1 MLYGFFLVNAK
12 RESTLHLLGGM
23 SGRRSV
29 RRFARQ
35 CCSALG
41 PKGGIKMSSTKSSCL
56 FAALAAA
63 AFVSGP
69 TAANAGD
76 RTAAVENHDGVYAVD
91 IVTEQG
97 SCDRIY
103 HWTISISG
111 GRISSPSDAMM
122 QATGLIDPRGI
133 VSVAFRRDNNIAH
146 VAGRVQGRSGSGT
159 WSSPTLQCGGSWR
172 AARQS

>member
-1 MLYGFFLVNAK
+1 
-12 RESTLHLLGGM
+12 
-23 SGRRSV
+23 
-29 RRFARQ
+29 
-35 CCSALG
+35 
-41 PKGGIKMSSTKSSCL
+41 MSSTRSSKL
-56 FAALAAA
+56 FAAALAAA
-63 AFVSGP
+63 TFSSGL
-69 TAANAGD
+69 TAASAGD

-103 HWTISISG
+103 HWTISVSG

-122 QATGLIDPRGI
+122 QASGLIDQRGV
-133 VSVAFRRDNNIAH
+133 VSVAFRRDNNVAH

-159 WSSPTLQCGGSWR
+159 WSSATLQCGGSWR